1 MCVIQVTTKC
11 NMSCAHCCLDRG
23 NGQSGKNM
31 QMDMFKGS
39 CYCAENNTEWVTLG
53 GGEPFMNPHIFKM
66 IEHMLDNTELFVHIV
81 TNGTMTK
88 RMSKLFDLLESWY
101 DTDRISIELSWD
113 QFHDTH
119 LVEPF
124 VYNYFKRINKLR
136 TCGDRPLI
144 PAGRAIGLINEY
156 EMSPHHKCACDTWQI
171 MPTGKIMG
179 CACHDSIQIGEIVHH
194 GYELYQD
201 KLIEDF
207 EDEACYS
214 TSRLSMV

>member
-1 MCVIQVTTKC
+1 
-11 NMSCAHCCLDRG
+11 
-23 NGQSGKNM
+23 
-31 QMDMFKGS
+31 
-39 CYCAENNTEWVTLG
+39 
-53 GGEPFMNPHIFKM
+53 
-66 IEHMLDNTELFVHIV
+66 
-81 TNGTMTK
+81 
-88 RMSKLFDLLESWY
+88 MSKLFDLLEIWY
-101 DTDRISIELSWD
+101 DTDRISVELSWD

-144 PAGRAIGLINEY
+144 SAGRAIGLINEY
-156 EMSPHHKCACDTWQI
+156 EISPHHNCACDVWQI

-179 CACHDSIQIGEIVHH
+179 CACPDSIQVGEIVHH

-201 KLIEDF
+201 KLIKDF